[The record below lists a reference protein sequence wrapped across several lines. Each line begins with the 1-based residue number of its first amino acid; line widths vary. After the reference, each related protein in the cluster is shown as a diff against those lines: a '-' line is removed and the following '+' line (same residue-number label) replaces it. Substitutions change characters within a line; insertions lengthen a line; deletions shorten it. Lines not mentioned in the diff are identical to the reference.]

1 MIPKIMRSPDPIDY
15 LTTNVELT
23 SIADAIRAKGNTSAQ
38 LEYPSEFITAI
49 GDLPEPGSIIQS
61 GSNITLGEEGDTV
74 SLTELTVTQNGT
86 YSTNSETAGYNP
98 VIVNVEVQDAEE
110 KDVNFIDYDGTIVY
124 SYTVDEF
131 NALTEMPANPT
142 HSGLTAEGWNWTLS
156 DAKTYLQTCK
166 YLVIGQNYITTPD
179 EFQHSVTR
187 IYIELQEGY
196 LSPYLGLAVNGT
208 AYVNWGDGPY
218 NEWQSITGT
227 SWYDVSDLIS
237 TQHTYA
243 APGRYC
249 ISINATGPTN
259 FIGYNAT
266 IGSTILWAKNTT
278 TNTAANKPYQNS
290 ILKIEFGTW
299 THFDQYA
306 FTKCYR
312 LSTISFTKFSA
323 NNISY
328 QSCAFNNC
336 YSLKS
341 ITGPIR
347 SASNCYSLKNI
358 ALPKNSNIMDEYLTF
373 SYCYCLSSVAIN
385 SITEIKQGAFSY
397 CHTLSKIY
405 IPSTVTNIV
414 NSAFA
419 YCSSLRQIY
428 FTRSTPPTIANSNV
442 FSSLST
448 DCVIFIP
455 GDSAT
460 IMYNYIIAT
469 NYPSYSTYK
478 YIGVATYAN
487 GASLPQSC
495 TIGEIHWYTT
505 KSEAISD
512 SGTRIYS
519 GNGNEVYGL
528 IVDTGDIYSDG

>member
-15 LTTNVELT
+15 LTTDVELT
-23 SIADAIRAKGNTSAQ
+23 SVANAIRAKGNTNTP
-38 LEYPSEFITAI
+38 LEYPDEFITAI
-49 GDLPEPGSIIQS
+49 QNIPAPGVIQED
-61 GSNITLGEEGDTV
+61 GQGNITLPETGDALV
-74 SLTELTVTQNGT
+74 ISQLTVTENGT
-86 YSTNSETAGYNP
+86 YTASETAGYNP
-98 VIVNVEVQDAEE
+98 VIVSVDVQDAEE

-131 NALTEMPANPT
+131 NELTEMPANPT

-166 YLVIGQNYITTPD
+166 YLVIGQNYITAPD
-179 EFQHSVTR
+179 EFQRSVTR

-208 AYVNWGDGPY
+208 AYVNWGDHPY
-218 NEWQSITGT
+218 NEWYSITGT

-259 FIGYNAT
+259 FIGYSAT

-278 TNTAANKPYQNS
+278 NAAANKPYQSS
-290 ILKIEFGTW
+290 ILKIEFGTY

-306 FTKCYR
+306 FTNCYR

-328 QSCAFNNC
+328 QSGAFNNC

-347 SASNCYSLKNI
+347 KAQGCYSLKNV
-358 ALPKNSNIMDEYLTF
+358 ALPKNSYIMDESSTF
-373 SYCYCLSSVAIN
+373 SYCYCLSSIAIN

-397 CHTLSKIY
+397 CKVLSKIY

-414 NSAFA
+414 NGAFG
-419 YCSSLRQIY
+419 YCTSLRQIY
-428 FTRSTPPTIANSNV
+428 FTRSTPPTIANSTA
-442 FSSLST
+442 FSDLPT
-448 DCVIFIP
+448 DCVIFVP
-455 GDSAT
+455 GDSGS
-460 IMYNYIIAT
+460 IMQNYFFGT

-478 YIGVATYAN
+478 YVGYATYSN
-487 GASLPQSC
+487 GASLPSSYSGQL
-495 TIGEIHWYTT
+495 TFHWYAT
-505 KSEAISD
+505 KQEAIND
-512 SGTRIYS
+512 NGTQLS
-519 GNGNEVYGL
+519 TGTGNEVYCRIL
-528 IVDTGDIYSDG
+528 ELF